1 MKSIYKKYVFLIYI
15 HIYHII
21 YVIYYIYI
29 YISYFLSFGKVLQL
43 HLVIIINIIKILK

>member
-29 YISYFLSFGKVLQL
+29 YIIFPFIWKSLAAPSCNYYQY
-43 HLVIIINIIKILK
+43 N